1 MIGSTRNMGLKD
13 SSFRPG
19 MRTVFNI
26 NIVGNDFIIQ
36 ARSED
41 AWEDGG
47 DSDIVF
53 E

>member
-1 MIGSTRNMGLKD
+1 MELKD
-13 SSFRPG
+13 ASFRPG
-19 MRTVFNI
+19 MRSVFNI

-36 ARSED
+36 VESED
-41 AWEDGG
+41 TWEDGG